1 MKTVNLMWHCV
12 CLLMVLTISSCSNE
26 QVINQETGEA
36 QLTFNVSPY
45 EKMPMDADTRA
56 VAAKDAVTRLS
67 LALFQG
73 DNAVISENQTYG
85 GSSDTSFGTF
95 QMTVPYGTYQLVVVG
110 HKGTADATITSPAN
124 ISFPNNELTDTYYY
138 YETITVTKDS
148 EKNLSIV
155 LQHAMARFK
164 LITTDAF
171 PATIKDLTFQ
181 IEGGGTVLNATNGT
195 AASKATQTKT
205 FAVSSY
211 AGKTVPYVQVF
222 SILSSANEEA
232 LNITV
237 TAKDA
242 NGNTLAERLFENVP
256 MQRGYST
263 TYKGYFFSNQGVWTV
278 TVDDAYTEKDETTF

>member
-1 MKTVNLMWHCV
+1 MKKVTLMWHCA
-12 CLLMVLTISSCSNE
+12 CLLMAMTITSCSQE
-26 QVINQETGEA
+26 QVINQEMGEA

-56 VAAKDAVTRLS
+56 VAAKDAVTHLS
-67 LALFQG
+67 LGLFQG
-73 DNAVISENQTYG
+73 ENAVVSENQTYG

-110 HKGTADATITSPAN
+110 HKGSADATITSPTN

-155 LQHAMARFK
+155 LQHAVARFK

-171 PATIKDLTFQ
+171 PTTIKEITFK
-181 IEGGGTVLNATNGT
+181 IEGGGLVLNATNGT
-195 AASKATQTKT
+195 AASKTTQTKT
-205 FAVSSY
+205 YTVTSY
-211 AGKTVPYVQVF
+211 AGKTVPFVQVY

-237 TAKDA
+237 TAKDTD
-242 NGNTLAERLFENVP
+242 GNTLAERLFENVP

-263 TYKGYFFSNQGVWTV
+263 TYRGYFFSNQGAWTV
-278 TVDDAYTEKDETTF
+278 TVDDAYTEKDETAF